1 MPLDLSPPPNP
12 AVLGSMSPV
21 FAKIYAACTVRTNKN
36 HIKLVD
42 PGEPAP
48 TKCMVDQQHLKLGV
62 GIQGEPSDKLQT
74 NRSIERESESHRR
87 TRGEHERARKSAY
100 ARGGAAG
107 GSGDGARGEEAPT
120 GDGEGGG
127 GWRRPRR
134 RAAGGSSAGEGEAGR
149 AWTPTPSAHA
159 RAQQLPRRIRSS
171 ARISNSSIV
180 RPVLGWM
187 DGWIRLPGSGW
198 ISLLPISKINKNEN
212 A

>member
-1 MPLDLSPPPNP
+1 
-12 AVLGSMSPV
+12 MSPV
-21 FAKIYAACTVRTNKN
+21 FAKIYAACTIRTNKN

-87 TRGEHERARKSAY
+87 TRGGHERARKSAY

-127 GWRRPRR
+127 GVAAAAAESRR
-134 RAAGGSSAGEGEAGR
+134 REQRRRGRGGARVDADAERAPLGRSSCRGE
-149 AWTPTPSAHA
+149 SAHLHEYQTA
-159 RAQQLPRRIRSS
+159 RS
-171 ARISNSSIV
+171 
-180 RPVLGWM
+180 
-187 DGWIRLPGSGW
+187 
-198 ISLLPISKINKNEN
+198 
-212 A
+212 